1 MLHRVGIVIAAL
13 LRVFLAPIF
22 ANDNVNENNQG
33 NNGRNSHQ
41 TVSIN
46 NDKHVANIDSNN
58 GWNSWNSVWD
68 YGNGFIAT
76 RILSKKACII
86 AKINEKV
93 MPDVVELPQ
102 LIKEKM
108 QRPRGPPPV
117 ELRFTVSETRVSDLA
132 LYGKSVEAMCRGI
145 PTYVAREAP
154 IVIASLL
161 GVFLTPSLATDN
173 VNENNQGNDGGNSH
187 QTVSINNNKHVANID
202 TNNGWNSWNSVW
214 DYGNGFMATRVF
226 SKKSCIVAKMN
237 KDVMPDIVVIP
248 RLISERKKAGAQ
260 GPRPKELRFV
270 VSKTRVLDLTPF
282 GKNIEALC
290 RGLPTYVA
298 HEAERILLLVFLGIF
313 MNPVFASNNI
323 QLINQGNHGGTV
335 YQTVN
340 INHGVNV
347 AIFNIYSGAHSSNA
361 IFNYNH
367 GIIAYHMP
375 YKKICVVSRMN
386 RATFPTLNQLEDMVN
401 NQRDTN
407 SLYRSYG
414 ISRNCVTN
422 VAGLGAPIQAAC
434 RGLSTYWATEYA
446 RPQKVLSG
454 TGCIG
459 VKLLILDVNLCGSLK
474 LF

>member
-1 MLHRVGIVIAAL
+1 MIV
-13 LRVFLAPIF
+13 FKKKQKQ
-22 ANDNVNENNQG
+22 NVNENNQG
-33 NNGRNSHQ
+33 NNGGNSHQ

-46 NDKHVANIDSNN
+46 NNKHVANIDSNN

-93 MPDVVELPQ
+93 M
-102 LIKEKM
+102 
-108 QRPRGPPPV
+108 
-117 ELRFTVSETRVSDLA
+117 
-132 LYGKSVEAMCRGI
+132 
-145 PTYVAREAP
+145 P

-226 SKKSCIVAKMN
+226 SKKSCIIARMN

-248 RLISERKKAGAQ
+248 RLISERKC
-260 GPRPKELRFV
+260 L
-270 VSKTRVLDLTPF
+270 
-282 GKNIEALC
+282 
-290 RGLPTYVA
+290 
-298 HEAERILLLVFLGIF
+298 
-313 MNPVFASNNI
+313 
-323 QLINQGNHGGTV
+323 
-335 YQTVN
+335 
-340 INHGVNV
+340 
-347 AIFNIYSGAHSSNA
+347 GAHCA
-361 IFNYNH
+361 KY
-367 GIIAYHMP
+367 
-375 YKKICVVSRMN
+375 
-386 RATFPTLNQLEDMVN
+386 
-401 NQRDTN
+401 
-407 SLYRSYG
+407 YRSYG
-414 ISRNCVTN
+414 ISRNYVTD

-434 RGLSTYWATEYA
+434 RGLSTYWATEYD
-446 RPQKVLSG
+446 RLQKVLSG

>member
-1 MLHRVGIVIAAL
+1 M
-13 LRVFLAPIF
+13 
-22 ANDNVNENNQG
+22 
-33 NNGRNSHQ
+33 
-41 TVSIN
+41 
-46 NDKHVANIDSNN
+46 
-58 GWNSWNSVWD
+58 
-68 YGNGFIAT
+68 
-76 RILSKKACII
+76 
-86 AKINEKV
+86 
-93 MPDVVELPQ
+93 
-102 LIKEKM
+102 
-108 QRPRGPPPV
+108 
-117 ELRFTVSETRVSDLA
+117 
-132 LYGKSVEAMCRGI
+132 
-145 PTYVAREAP
+145 
-154 IVIASLL
+154 
-161 GVFLTPSLATDN
+161 
-173 VNENNQGNDGGNSH
+173 
-187 QTVSINNNKHVANID
+187 
-202 TNNGWNSWNSVW
+202 
-214 DYGNGFMATRVF
+214 
-226 SKKSCIVAKMN
+226 
-237 KDVMPDIVVIP
+237 
-248 RLISERKKAGAQ
+248 
-260 GPRPKELRFV
+260 
-270 VSKTRVLDLTPF
+270 KTL
-282 GKNIEALC
+282 
-290 RGLPTYVA
+290 
-298 HEAERILLLVFLGIF
+298 ILLLVFLGIF

-340 INHGVNV
+340 INHDVNV

-401 NQRDTN
+401 NQRDLN

-434 RGLSTYWATEYA
+434 RGLSTYWATEYD

>member
-68 YGNGFIAT
+68 YGNGFIST

-108 QRPRGPPPV
+108 KAGSRGPPPV

-145 PTYVAREAP
+145 PTYVAREA
-154 IVIASLL
+154 
-161 GVFLTPSLATDN
+161 
-173 VNENNQGNDGGNSH
+173 Q
-187 QTVSINNNKHVANID
+187 
-202 TNNGWNSWNSVW
+202 
-214 DYGNGFMATRVF
+214 
-226 SKKSCIVAKMN
+226 
-237 KDVMPDIVVIP
+237 
-248 RLISERKKAGAQ
+248 
-260 GPRPKELRFV
+260 
-270 VSKTRVLDLTPF
+270 
-282 GKNIEALC
+282 
-290 RGLPTYVA
+290 
-298 HEAERILLLVFLGIF
+298 ILLLVFLGIF

-323 QLINQGNHGGTV
+323 QLINQGNHGGTA

-340 INHGVNV
+340 INHDVNV

-375 YKKICVVSRMN
+375 YICVVSRMN

-401 NQRDTN
+401 NQRDLN

-434 RGLSTYWATEYA
+434 RGLSTYWATEYD

>member
-1 MLHRVGIVIAAL
+1 ML
-13 LRVFLAPIF
+13 VFKKTPQKQ
-22 ANDNVNENNQG
+22 NVNENNQG

-58 GWNSWNSVWD
+58 GWNSWHSVWD
-68 YGNGFIAT
+68 YGNGFIST

-108 QRPRGPPPV
+108 KAGSRGPPPV

-145 PTYVAREAP
+145 PTYVAREARDNFFFYSGQCFKTNIMD

-173 VNENNQGNDGGNSH
+173 VNENNQGNDGGNSR

-248 RLISERKKAGAQ
+248 RLISERK
-260 GPRPKELRFV
+260 
-270 VSKTRVLDLTPF
+270 
-282 GKNIEALC
+282 
-290 RGLPTYVA
+290 
-298 HEAERILLLVFLGIF
+298 
-313 MNPVFASNNI
+313 NI
-323 QLINQGNHGGTV
+323 QLINQGNHGGTA

-340 INHGVNV
+340 INHDVNV

-367 GIIAYHMP
+367 D
-375 YKKICVVSRMN
+375 
-386 RATFPTLNQLEDMVN
+386 L
-401 NQRDTN
+401 N

-434 RGLSTYWATEYA
+434 RGLSTYWATEYD